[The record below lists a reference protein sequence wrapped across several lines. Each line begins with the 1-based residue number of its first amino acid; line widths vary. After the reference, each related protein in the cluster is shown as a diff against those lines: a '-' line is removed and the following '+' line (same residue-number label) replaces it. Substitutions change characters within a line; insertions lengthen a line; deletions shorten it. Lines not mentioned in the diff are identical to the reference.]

1 MYVKQLSIFLE
12 NTKGS
17 LLGLTKLFGE
27 HGIDLIA
34 LSIADTE
41 QYGILRCIVPDA
53 AKAAKVLRDAG
64 YSMRETDVLA
74 VCVKDEPG
82 GLAQILEAL
91 SASDISVEYLYS
103 FVRSTGK
110 YALVIFHL
118 SDLLRGETV
127 LRSKG
132 VELLDL
138 DQIREL

>member
-17 LLGLTKLFGE
+17 LLGLTKLFAA
-27 HGIDLIA
+27 HQIDLIA

-53 AKAAKVLRDAG
+53 AVASKVLRDAG

-82 GLAQILEAL
+82 GLAMILEAL

-118 SDLLRGETV
+118 SDLKRGEEV
-127 LRSKG
+127 LRAKG

-138 DQIREL
+138 DQIRGL